1 MVALIGIDDVAY
13 VIDKL
18 FEETNAQIVSIQFV
32 VQEQARL
39 NSQEAAFQTARIAY
53 ANALKEALQRRA
65 RSSCNRHKIT

>member
-53 ANALKEALQRRA
+53 ANALKKALL
-65 RSSCNRHKIT
+65 NKIKN